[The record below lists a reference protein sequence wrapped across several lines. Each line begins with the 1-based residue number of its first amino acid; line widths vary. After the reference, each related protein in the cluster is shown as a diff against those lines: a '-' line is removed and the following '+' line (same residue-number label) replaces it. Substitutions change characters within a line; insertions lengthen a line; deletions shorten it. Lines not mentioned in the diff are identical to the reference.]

1 MAAGSGRGQTRPAA
15 RPHEREGGRALV
27 QSHGVD
33 GAHVAPSKVLL
44 VACAGAFLA
53 FLDATIVNI
62 AFPSIVES
70 FPGTTIGNL
79 SWVLNAYNI
88 VFAAFLIVFGRLT
101 DLVGR
106 RRVFVLGVLLF
117 TVASVLCAVSPSVG
131 FLVAARV
138 LQALGAA
145 MLVPASLALVIEAFP
160 DERRSHAIGLW
171 GATAA
176 VAAGLGPP
184 IGGALV
190 QIGDW
195 RWAFMI
201 NLPFGAVAL
210 WAARSQLVESRSP
223 GRRTVPDL
231 PGAALLAA
239 CLAVLNLG
247 IIKGGDWGW
256 TSVEAIVCFGLAVA
270 FFALFVRSSRRHR
283 SPLLDPA
290 LLRIS
295 SFNVASIATT
305 VAGFGFFAYMLT
317 NVLWLQYVWGYDVL
331 TAGLALVPGALIA
344 AIVAS
349 RLGPLAERY
358 GYRPFV
364 VPGALVWAGAY
375 LWYHQQVGI
384 EPAFWTEWMPGQVL
398 SGIGVGATLPL
409 LGSAALAAVPGGR
422 YATASAVVSSAR
434 QFGGVLG
441 IAILVVII
449 GDPSPATA
457 ETVFREGWMMS
468 VVAFLVVALLALP
481 LGKLR
486 TSAEDEGVDDGVP
499 ARVQAPEP
507 SAPGPTKA
515 SAQVGGPTDLSTV
528 PMFEALPLESRHR
541 LESASTLV
549 AVPAGTWLIQEGDP
563 PGSAYLVRRGRLEV
577 SVGGRIVREL
587 GPGDVLGEIALLTG
601 ERRSAGV
608 RARRDSTV
616 LEVPRA
622 AFEAA
627 IETDP
632 SASRFVLTQVV
643 ERLRTAE
650 GHPEKRRPVQPSVV
664 AVVGM
669 HQGSGA
675 GEVAEV
681 LHKRLAT
688 HLSVVSSGVLEPDG
702 LERAEADHDRV
713 LLVADGADSG
723 PEGDWRE
730 FCLRQADA
738 VVLVARADAE
748 DHVLGTA
755 PVLARQPDLV
765 LLGADPGPAVRVARV
780 AATDAWQLTVVD
792 GDLGT
797 GLRALADRL
806 AGRSLGLVLAGGGAR
821 AFAHVGVLS
830 ELADAG
836 LYVDR
841 VAGSS
846 IGAVV
851 AALHASG
858 LDSAALQEVC
868 YAEWVR
874 RQPFSDWRLPTH
886 SLSAG
891 RRVNA
896 AMVRAL
902 GADSVLE
909 GLPRQLHTVSTD
921 LVTRTRQVHRRGRL
935 VDAANASVRLP
946 VLFAPIPCDDG
957 RLLIDGGVLDN
968 LPVDVLT
975 ERDEGPVVA
984 VNISMGGS
992 GGEGRARTG
1001 PPRIPALGET
1011 LLRTMMIGSGGAVAS
1026 ARAEGAWV
1034 LTPPTL
1040 GVGLL
1045 EFHQLDRMVL
1055 AGRAAARALL
1065 EEASGDLFGEAV
1077 SASAT
1082 PEDPAPALD
1091 QVATT

>member
-1 MAAGSGRGQTRPAA
+1 MAKSPGSR
-15 RPHEREGGRALV
+15 
-27 QSHGVD
+27 
-33 GAHVAPSKVLL
+33 VAPSRVLL
-44 VACAGAFLA
+44 VACAGSFLA

-106 RRVFVLGVLLF
+106 RRVFVLGVLVF
-117 TVASVLCAVSPSVG
+117 TLASVLCAVAPTVT
-131 FLVAARV
+131 FLVGARV

-160 DERRSHAIGLW
+160 GERRAHAIGVW

-190 QIGDW
+190 EIGDW

-210 WAARSQLVESRSP
+210 WGARSQLVESRSP
-223 GRRTVPDL
+223 GRRSVPDL
-231 PGAALLAA
+231 AGAALLAV
-239 CLAVLNLG
+239 CLAVLNLA
-247 IIKGGDWGW
+247 IIKGTDWGW
-256 TSVEAIVCFGLAVA
+256 TSVATIASLALSVV

-290 LLRIS
+290 LLRIRS
-295 SFNVASIATT
+295 YNVANVATIF
-305 VAGFGFFAYMLT
+305 AGFGFFAYMLT

-331 TAGLALVPGALIA
+331 TAGLALVPGALVA
-344 AIVAS
+344 AIVAA

-358 GYRPFV
+358 GYRVFV
-364 VPGALVWAGAY
+364 VPGALIWAGAY
-375 LWYHQQVGI
+375 LWYHQQVGV
-384 EPAFWTEWMPGQVL
+384 EPAFWTQWLPGQVL

-441 IAILVVII
+441 IAVLVVII

-457 ETVFREGWMMS
+457 VTVFREGWLLS
-468 VVAFLVVALLALP
+468 IVAFLVVALLALP
-481 LGKLR
+481 LGRLR
-486 TSAEDEGVDDGVP
+486 TSVDDEDVDDGVP
-499 ARVQAPEP
+499 ARVQAPDP
-507 SAPGPTKA
+507 LATTPAPTTGQ
-515 SAQVGGPTDLSTV
+515 SPTDLSDV
-528 PMFEALPLESRHR
+528 PMFDALPLESRSL
-541 LESASTLV
+541 LESASRLV
-549 AVPAGTWLIQEGDP
+549 GVPAGSWLIREGDP
-563 PGSAYLVRRGRLEV
+563 PGAAYVVRRGRLEV
-577 SVGGRIVREL
+577 FVGERLVREL
-587 GPGDVLGEIALLTG
+587 GPGDVLGELALLTG
-601 ERRSAGV
+601 EPRSAGV

-616 LEVPRA
+616 LEVSRM

-627 IETDP
+627 IATDLT
-632 SASRFVLTQVV
+632 ASRFVLTQVV

-650 GHPEKRRPVQPSVV
+650 GRPERQAPVQPSVV
-664 AVVGM
+664 AVVGT
-669 HQGSGA
+669 HPGSGA
-675 GEVAEV
+675 EEVAEV
-681 LHKRLAT
+681 LRQRLSQ
-688 HLSVVSSGVLEPDG
+688 HVRVVASRALEPEG
-702 LERAEADHDRV
+702 LDRAEADNDRV
-713 LLVADGADSG
+713 LLVADGA
-723 PEGDWRE
+723 EGGSEQDWRD

-738 VVLVARADAE
+738 VVLVSQADSEAQ
-748 DHVLGTA
+748 VLGSA
-755 PVLARQPDLV
+755 PALVKQPDLV
-765 LLGADPGPAVRVARV
+765 LLGPDPGPHQRAAWV
-780 AATDAWQLTVVD
+780 AATDAWQLTLVEGELVP
-792 GDLGT
+792 

-821 AFAHVGVLS
+821 AFAHLGVLR

-836 LYVDR
+836 LHVDR
-841 VAGSS
+841 VTGSS

-858 LDSAALQEVC
+858 LASDELEDVC

-874 RQPFSDWRLPTH
+874 RRPFSDWRLPTH
-886 SLSAG
+886 SLAKG
-891 RRVNA
+891 DRVREA
-896 AMVRAL
+896 LVRAF
-902 GADSVLE
+902 GADTVLE
-909 GLPRQLHTVSTD
+909 GLPRQLHVVSTD
-921 LVTRTRQVHRRGRL
+921 LVARTREVHRRGLL
-935 VDAANASVRLP
+935 VDAVGASVRLP
-946 VLFAPIPCDDG
+946 VLFAPIPDASG

-968 LPVDVLT
+968 LPVDLLT
-975 ERDEGPVVA
+975 ERHEGPVVA

-992 GGEGRARTG
+992 GGGGRTRTG

-1011 LLRTMMIGSGGAVAS
+1011 LLRTMMIGSGGAVAA
-1026 ARAEGAWV
+1026 ARSEGAWV

-1045 EFHQLDRMVL
+1045 EFHQLDRMIE
-1055 AGRAAARALL
+1055 AGRVAARALL
-1065 EEASGDLFGEAV
+1065 EEASDDLAGALSRPSV
-1077 SASAT
+1077 
-1082 PEDPAPALD
+1082 PEPPEPDRVGSPI
-1091 QVATT
+1091 